1 MRKILLILLPV
12 FFSLSNV
19 NAQNSKIIYSNPLNS
34 SLVLSFNGGS
44 TYILSDYN
52 NPGLGDSYTINLSYF
67 FPSYNRIAY
76 GFYISGSKEK
86 FVGELNYLGFPENF
100 RTKSNKIGGGV
111 AVSFAL
117 SNSILPILNFGASY
131 HWLEFSN
138 PATVSKIIKISSD
151 NLKKSLVFDVES
163 GLNLKISR
171 VVGLRISGGMHF
183 VANDNFDAVKFGNH
197 NDFFISGKIGISFT
211 LFSNSDFDNDG
222 IIDSEDGCIDLPED
236 LDGFEDY
243 DGCPDY
249 DNDNDGIPDKED
261 KCPFTKEDFDNFEDD
276 DGCPEVDND
285 KDGILDTQDK
295 CPDLPED
302 LDGFEDYDGCP
313 DYDNDNDGI
322 PDSVDQCPDAAE
334 IINNYKDDDGCPDT
348 VPIEKIINKKK
359 ESSRTGNA
367 KREALPNVF
376 VLHSETT
383 FEGETGIIKRAAMTK
398 LNKIANLIK
407 QYPRSKWR
415 IEGHIDSRENQLEAI
430 KITQRQAEAIM
441 LYLVSKGL
449 PRKNFIAIG
458 MGDSVPIASNKLAYG
473 RLKNRRIKIV
483 RIK

>member
-1 MRKILLILLPV
+1 MRKILLILLLLLV
-12 FFSLSNV
+12 SLSYV
-19 NAQNSKIIYSNPLNS
+19 YAQNSKIIYSNPLNS
-34 SLVLSFNGGS
+34 SVILSLNGGS

-52 NPGLGDSYTINLSYF
+52 NPRFGDSYNLSLAYF
-67 FPSYNRIAY
+67 FPSYNRVAY
-76 GFYISGSKEK
+76 GLYVTGSKEK
-86 FVGELNYLGFPENF
+86 YVGELNYLGFPESF
-100 RTKSNKIGGGV
+100 KTKSNKIGGGLS
-111 AVSFAL
+111 VSFAL
-117 SNSILPILNFGASY
+117 SNSILPNLKLGISY

-138 PATVSKIIKISSD
+138 PGTVSKIFNISSD
-151 NLKKSLVFDVES
+151 DLKKSIVFDIEPE
-163 GLNLKISR
+163 LNIKISR
-171 VVGLRISGGMHF
+171 VVGLQISSGVHF
-183 VANDNFDAVKFGNH
+183 VANDNFDAVRFGNH

-236 LDGFEDY
+236 IDGFEDY

-261 KCPFTKEDFDNFEDD
+261 KCPFTKEDFDNFEDN

-285 KDGILDTQDK
+285 KDGILDAQDK

-302 LDGFEDYDGCP
+302 FDGFEDYDGCP
-313 DYDNDNDGI
+313 DYDNDGDSI

-334 IINNYKDDDGCPDT
+334 IINNYKDDDGCPDV
-348 VPIEKIINKKK
+348 VPVEKIIKKK
-359 ESSRTGNA
+359 KDNSRTEKT
-367 KREALPNVF
+367 KRETLPNVF

-383 FEGETGIIKRAAMTK
+383 FEGETGIIKSAAMSK